1 VLERRAARQFFRPSA
16 FAELPTTAKL
26 RTVGWVSVSSSQFD
40 RSLCVASEFM
50 PNLEPDAGG
59 ARQAR

>member
-1 VLERRAARQFFRPSA
+1 VLERRAARQLFRPSA

-26 RTVGWVSVSSSQFD
+26 RTVGRVSRAANSTA
-40 RSLCVASEFM
+40 RCVASEFM
-50 PNLEPDAGG
+50 PNIEPDAGG